1 MYYPLLRA
9 RQFELIALREL
20 SYENN
25 LEHVLPILEPVK
37 DSFNNFKLAFEFFKK
52 NRNIVFLIYNP
63 SVGMINGDNTAIA
76 DFLNVYDNSY
86 TLIKPAFY
94 YRNNRRYIEKMIK
107 DYNLKNCMIICSGST
122 DPDNTDFQYLI
133 GLEEIVEIVAEDPS
147 SNRSLKRYM
156 NKVQKNFIRLDD
168 LFEKEA
174 RNSNFL
180 ELSERK
186 FTEEHIYFEEEKY
199 AGFSDYTILPSE
211 YTDGGS
217 APRAVVIHLTYTKSN
232 NEIWIKHF
240 TSETNDS
247 IANVQGKFAEA
258 ATKAVSFCKNEALSN
273 SAIEELEK
281 NFTDQHYPGLGTVKK
296 ISIKNHIIVVNEY
309 LKTL

>member
-20 SYENN
+20 SHEKN
-25 LEHVLPILEPVK
+25 LDHVSPILEPVK
-37 DSFNNFKLAFEFFKK
+37 DSFNNFKLAFEFFKV
-52 NRNIVFLIYNP
+52 NNNTVYLIYNP
-63 SVGMINGDNTAIA
+63 TVGLLDGDNTVIA
-76 DFLNVYDNSY
+76 DFLNEYDS
-86 TLIKPAFY
+86 TCTVIKPAFY
-94 YRNNRRYIEKMIK
+94 YRNNKNYIEKTIK
-107 DYNLKNCMIICSGST
+107 DYGLKNCMLICSGST
-122 DPDNTDFQYLI
+122 DPDDNDFQYLI
-133 GLEEIVEIVAEDPS
+133 GMKEFDKVVAEDPS
-147 SNRSLKRYM
+147 SNRSLKRFM
-156 NKVQKNFIRLDD
+156 NKEEKSFIRLDD

-186 FTEEHIYFEEEKY
+186 YTEEHLYFEEENY
-199 AGFSDYTILPSE
+199 DGFADYTVLPSE

-217 APRAVVIHLTYTKSN
+217 APRAVVIHLTYFKPN

-247 IANVQGKFAEA
+247 IVNVQGKFAEA
-258 ATKAVSFCKNEALSN
+258 AEKAVTFCESEKLSN
-273 SAIEELEK
+273 SAIEELKK
-281 NFTDQHYPGLGTVKK
+281 NFYDQHYPGLGTVKK
-296 ISIKNHIIVVNEY
+296 ISIKNHIVVVNEY